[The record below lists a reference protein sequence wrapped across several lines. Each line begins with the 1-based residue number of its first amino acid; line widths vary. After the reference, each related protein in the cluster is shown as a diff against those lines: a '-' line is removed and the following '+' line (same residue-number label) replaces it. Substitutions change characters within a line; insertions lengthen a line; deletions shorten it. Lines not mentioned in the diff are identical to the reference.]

1 MVVYPFKFEQFLKEC
16 HSSSIAAKSWFIDVL
31 TEFVMLSCEL
41 ALMAG
46 QMFALALDTQWMLN
60 S

>member
-1 MVVYPFKFEQFLKEC
+1 MVVYPFKFEQLLKQC
-16 HSSSIAAKSWFIDVL
+16 HSSSIAAESWFYRCSHG
-31 TEFVMLSCEL
+31 FVMLSCEL